1 MSIPARRPHVATLT
15 LLLAAAAAT
24 APAAAHASI
33 ADAKRGYE
41 LVSPPSIGPRSVELL
56 PPTGPWSSPITSDGR
71 ALVRIRPAV
80 PGLSDETLVSLIRYS
95 RGPDGWD
102 PAPVVIPQS
111 TFRHDEVTTLA
122 ASRDLST
129 VVVMPGA
136 AERLAAE
143 TLLPGATDTSPYFY
157 LFAVRSPGGP
167 EWLADSGAARDV
179 AGDAATPSESF
190 TQPSFNT
197 YVSDDGATT
206 LFVSKASLTPDVPT
220 GLGYDQLYRR
230 RGGVLEAAAQR
241 PDGSVAATVAVA
253 ARGLSADGD
262 VVLYEESYAPQPD
275 ATEAADLVVAT
286 STGAKQANRPRLT
299 TPASPRVNSG
309 TTWATLTPDGET
321 VLFVTRE
328 QLLDADTDGSD
339 DLYRY
344 DVATDQLTVVSR
356 ATGGAPGGNADD
368 CSFVPSTFTCD
379 ASPAMASR
387 DGQTVYFFAPEQL
400 DGATGTF
407 GTVGLYVAE
416 GSGPPHFVASLPDR
430 DGWIDLLAN
439 QAASRGS
446 YEVTAQGDLVFESD
460 APLPGNVFPPRTQVW
475 RYDRS
480 DDALRCLSCRRNGA
494 TSESPTTLSA
504 SNAEGIARGTASIET
519 VPTGGGSHRVTA
531 DGSTVFVT
539 SYDRLD
545 PADQNA
551 AADVYAIDVAS
562 GEQHLVTTGR
572 GQRDSYLTGVDADGT
587 NVFFMTGDTLD
598 PRDDNGPSG
607 KLYVARIGGGIKA
620 PPPAG
625 DDCRGAACRTIT
637 PAPPG
642 ASGPA
647 SQTASAD
654 DAAAS
659 EEVDPEIETPTA
671 KTRAAVATKGRLPV
685 RVTSLQPGSVVAL
698 RVRIRLSSR
707 LSVSATVTSRGGAA
721 ARTLTARFSRGQRLR
736 ILGARKK
743 RDLQV
748 ELRLDH
754 GPGDPAVATTSIA
767 RVGKDR

>member
-1 MSIPARRPHVATLT
+1 MSIPARRQRAATLT
-15 LLLAAAAAT
+15 LLLVAAAAA
-24 APAAAHASI
+24 APGAARASI

-56 PPTGPWSSPITSDGR
+56 PPTGPWSSPITDDGQ

-95 RGPDGWD
+95 RGAQGWKPD
-102 PAPVVIPQS
+102 PFVIPQT
-111 TFRHDEVTTLA
+111 TFRHDEVTTVA

-129 VVVMPGA
+129 VVVQPGA
-136 AERLAAE
+136 AERLPAE
-143 TLLPGATDTSPYFY
+143 TLLPGAPENVPYFY

-167 EWLADSGAARDV
+167 EWLSDSGSARDV
-179 AGDAATPSESF
+179 AGDTGTATESY
-190 TQPSFNT
+190 TLPSFNT
-197 YVSDDGATT
+197 YVSDDGGTT
-206 LFVSKASLTPDVPT
+206 LFVSRASLTSDVPT

-230 RGGVLEAAAQR
+230 RGGTLEAAAKR
-241 PDGSVAATVAVA
+241 PDGSFATSVAVA
-253 ARGLSADGD
+253 GRGLSADGD
-262 VVLYEESYAPQPD
+262 VVLYEESYAPQAD
-275 ATEAADLVVAT
+275 TTEAADLVVVT
-286 STGAKQANRPRLT
+286 PTGSKQANRPRLT
-299 TPASPRVNSG
+299 TPVSPRANSG
-309 TTWATLTPDGET
+309 TSWATLTPDGET

-328 QLLDADTDGSD
+328 QLIDADTDGSD

-344 DVATDQLTVVSR
+344 DVATDSLTVLSR
-356 ATGGAPGGNADD
+356 GAGGAPGGNADD
-368 CSFVPSTFTCD
+368 CSAVPFTSTCD

-387 DGQTVYFFAPEQL
+387 DGETVYFFAPEQL
-400 DGATGTF
+400 DGATGAF
-407 GTVGLYVAE
+407 GQVGLYVVE
-416 GSGPPHFVASLPDR
+416 GSGPPHLVASLPDR
-430 DGWIDLLAN
+430 DAWIDVLAN

-460 APLPGNVFPPRTQVW
+460 APLPGNLFPPRTQVW

-504 SNAEGIARGTASIET
+504 NNAEGIARGTASIET

-551 AADVYAIDVAS
+551 AADVYAIDVAT
-562 GEQHLVTTGR
+562 GKQHLITTGR
-572 GQRDSYLTGVDADGT
+572 GQRDSYLTGVDANGT

-598 PRDDNGPSG
+598 PRDENGPSG
-607 KLYVARIGGGIKA
+607 KLYVARIGGGFEL
-620 PPPAG
+620 PPTSE

-637 PAPPG
+637 PATPSA
-642 ASGPA
+642 ASPA
-647 SQTASAD
+647 SQSASAD
-654 DAAAS
+654 DSPAS
-659 EEVDPEIETPTA
+659 EEVDPEIETPSA
-671 KTRAAVATKGRLPV
+671 KTRAAVATKGRLAV

-707 LSVSATVTSRGGAA
+707 ASVTTTVTSRGGSAV
-721 ARTLTARFSRGQRLR
+721 RTLTARFSRSQRLR
-736 ILGARKK
+736 ILSARKK
-743 RDLQV
+743 QDLQV

-767 RVGKDR
+767 RVGKGR